1 MTQALWFRPPRR
13 RGILF
18 HSTLGLAL
26 GTTSVL
32 AFLVGIDQ
40 QSESS
45 FVLLLMLSLLLFA
58 PLPWVIYRGYALVR
72 ASYRLERDGL
82 RLRWG
87 LRAEDIPLPDVEW
100 VKLREELAVNLPIP
114 PLTWPGALLGT
125 VNTADLGP
133 VEYMASTAQT
143 LVLIATPRKVY
154 AISPEDPDEFLYNF
168 QRTLEMGSLTPLP
181 SASVLPAAYLSQIWT
196 DLPARLLLVLGL
208 VLTAV
213 LFAGVS
219 LMIPGRASA
228 SLGFY
233 PDGAPLPS
241 GPAAQM
247 LLLPI
252 LGAFMFVVDLAF
264 GLFFYRHPEQ
274 RIIAYIVWGS
284 SVASALL
291 LITGVLFILLHSQ

>member
-1 MTQALWFRPPRR
+1 MTEAIWFRPPRR

-18 HSTLGLAL
+18 HTTVVLAL
-26 GTTSVL
+26 STTSAL
-32 AFLVGIDQ
+32 AFLVGLNQ
-40 QSESS
+40 QSGTS
-45 FVLLLMLSLLLFA
+45 FVLLMMISLLLFA
-58 PLPWVIYRGYALVR
+58 PLPWVIYRVYALMR

-100 VKLREELAVNLPIP
+100 VRRREDLAVNLPQPPIP
-114 PLTWPGALLGT
+114 WPGALLGT

-133 VEYMASTAQT
+133 VEYMAASGQK
-143 LVLIATPRKVY
+143 LVLIATPRRVY
-154 AISPEDPDEFLYNF
+154 AISPEDPDAFLYNF

-196 DLPARLLLVLGL
+196 DLLARILLISGL
-208 VLTAV
+208 ALTLI

-219 LMIPGRASA
+219 LIIPGRVST

-233 PDGAPLPS
+233 SSGAPLPP

-252 LGAFMFVVDLAF
+252 LGSFVFVVDLAS
-264 GLFFYRHPEQ
+264 GLFFYRHKEH
-274 RIIAYIVWGS
+274 RTIAYFVWGS
-284 SVASALL
+284 GVVTALL
-291 LITGVLFILLHSQ
+291 LIIGVLFILLYS